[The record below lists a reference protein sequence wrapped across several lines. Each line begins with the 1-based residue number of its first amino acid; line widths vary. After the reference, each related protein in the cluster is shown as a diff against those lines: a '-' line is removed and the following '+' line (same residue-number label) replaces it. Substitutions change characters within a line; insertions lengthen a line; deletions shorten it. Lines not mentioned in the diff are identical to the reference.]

1 MLEHYALDWLE
12 TDLSEPDRARIDE
25 LLRAVEETD
34 QLVVE
39 FEGGVA
45 AALAR
50 DEETEVPLS
59 VVLSGMRH
67 YQRSQLARMRLFQH
81 LGALGQKQ
89 ISARLGAIEEYLEE
103 ATSS

>member
-1 MLEHYALDWLE
+1 MLEQYALDWLE
-12 TDLSEPDRARIDE
+12 ADLTDHDRDRLAE
-25 LLRAVEETD
+25 LIAAVEETD
-34 QLVVE
+34 HLVVE
-39 FEGGVA
+39 FESGVA
-45 AALAR
+45 TALAR

-67 YQRSQLARMRLFQH
+67 YQRSQLARLRLFQH

-89 ISARLGAIEEYLEE
+89 ISARVGAIEEYLDE